1 MKLKLVD
8 RETHDYFYVDCD
20 RFNIN
25 EGNIICHKVDNY
37 SGCEYDCVYSVED
50 YSCELVPKFMT
61 KVRTK
66 WKELTAPCPDEALL
80 EDAVKYLSD
89 VLCIIEAIPD
99 DGSREEYLRY
109 LFKHNP
115 KWEKED
121 IDELIHIAM

>member
-1 MKLKLVD
+1 MKLKLID

-20 RFNIN
+20 RFNIQDG
-25 EGNIICHKVDNY
+25 EIICQTDNG
-37 SGCEYDCVYSVED
+37 SLGSTVIYSVSR

-99 DGSREEYLRY
+99 DESREEYLRY